1 MDPHLKDSSG
11 QNYYMSIEREVKGNI
26 GVHASYQG
34 ELGRHLGMLQ
44 NLNRYD
50 GDAARSSLKQ
60 LRPNALYS
68 GFNFR
73 SNTVSSNYHALILQ
87 AQKRMS
93 HGLQFD
99 ASYTLSKL
107 LDVNSELFA
116 GCSALSSSTAY
127 YYTTNKNPR
136 LEYGRASFDHRH
148 TFKIDSVYKM
158 PFFQSGKG
166 FAGHVLG
173 GWNLGGF
180 FQFYQGH
187 PIDVFD
193 GRASRVARDAS
204 KKPVLDPSGIPYN
217 IGGDYNLDGVQ
228 NDRPN
233 FIGGSKK
240 SVYSGA
246 TPAKGIFKDNSKM
259 PLGSCASWVPLNV
272 ANCSPGNSLFETPP
286 YPSGAA
292 TYERFGSLGRD
303 VFIGPS
309 FGQLD
314 LSLNKTFKL
323 TERSQLDIRGQ
334 AQNLANHPNFDNV
347 TANLGSSTFGQ
358 AQSLVPFGLG
368 EPKSRV
374 MSVGARVS
382 F

>member
-1 MDPHLKDSSG
+1 
-11 QNYYMSIEREVKGNI
+11 
-26 GVHASYQG
+26 
-34 ELGRHLGMLQ
+34 
-44 NLNRYD
+44 
-50 GDAARSSLKQ
+50 
-60 LRPNALYS
+60 
-68 GFNFR
+68 
-73 SNTVSSNYHALILQ
+73 
-87 AQKRMS
+87 
-93 HGLQFD
+93 
-99 ASYTLSKL
+99 
-107 LDVNSELFA
+107 
-116 GCSALSSSTAY
+116 
-127 YYTTNKNPR
+127 
-136 LEYGRASFDHRH
+136 
-148 TFKIDSVYKM
+148 
-158 PFFQSGKG
+158 
-166 FAGHVLG
+166 
-173 GWNLGGF
+173 
-180 FQFYQGH
+180 
-187 PIDVFD
+187 
-193 GRASRVARDAS
+193 
-204 KKPVLDPSGIPYN
+204 
-217 IGGDYNLDGVQ
+217 
-228 NDRPN
+228 
-233 FIGGSKK
+233 
-240 SVYSGA
+240 
-246 TPAKGIFKDNSKM
+246 M

-272 ANCSPGNSLFETPP
+272 ANCSPGNSLFETPA